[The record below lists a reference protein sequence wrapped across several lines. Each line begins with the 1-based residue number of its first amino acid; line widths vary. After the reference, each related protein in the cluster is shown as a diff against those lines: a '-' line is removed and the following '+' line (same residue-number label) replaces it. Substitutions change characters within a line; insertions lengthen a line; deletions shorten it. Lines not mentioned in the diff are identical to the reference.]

1 MFLKVQVGIIQQWH
15 KLKEGVKKYVDNERG
30 DMVATIGWMALTA
43 VILVLIY
50 TILKN
55 WLPGFVGGIT
65 DKMDSISQPIDNG

>member
-1 MFLKVQVGIIQQWH
+1 MFLKIQVEIIEQGH
-15 KLKEGVKKYVDNERG
+15 RIKESFKKYVDNERG

-65 DKMDSISQPIDNG
+65 DKMDSISEPLE

>member
-1 MFLKVQVGIIQQWH
+1 MFLKIQVEIIQQGNRI
-15 KLKEGVKKYVDNERG
+15 KDTFQKYVDNERG

-65 DKMDSISQPIDNG
+65 SKMDSISEPINK

>member
-1 MFLKVQVGIIQQWH
+1 MFLKVQVGIIQQWQR
-15 KLKEGVKKYVDNERG
+15 LKEGIKKYVQNERG

-55 WLPGFVGGIT
+55 WLPGFVEGIT
-65 DKMDSISQPIDNG
+65 GKMDSISQPINNG